1 METNFKYSELT
12 PELQKQFRDWLRSM
26 LHLGLVN
33 IEFAK
38 TDGTIR
44 QMQCTLQAG
53 AFEPPEK
60 KTKKQPEEVAEKKE
74 KKINDD
80 VCSVWDVEKQSWRSF
95 RFDHIMKIQME
106 TGSNAQ

>member
-1 METNFKYSELT
+1 MEQNFKYTELT
-12 PELQKQFRDWLRSM
+12 PEVQKQFRDWLRGM
-26 LHLGLVN
+26 LHVGPVS

-60 KTKKQPEEVAEKKE
+60 KTKKDAEELAEKKE
-74 KKINDD
+74 KKPNED
-80 VCSVWDVEKQSWRSF
+80 VCSVWDMEKQAWRSF
-95 RFDHIMKIQME
+95 RFDHIMKIKLE
-106 TGSNAQ
+106 FGNE

>member
-12 PELQKQFRDWLRSM
+12 PDVQKQFRDWLRSM
-26 LHLGLVN
+26 LHLGPVN

-44 QMQCTLQAG
+44 EMHCTLQAG

-60 KTKKQPEEVAEKKE
+60 KTKRDAEELAEKKE
-74 KKINDD
+74 KKVNDD
-80 VCSVWDVEKQSWRSF
+80 VCSVWDMEKQAWRSF
-95 RFDHIMKIQME
+95 RFDHIMKVQLE
-106 TGSNAQ
+106 TGNNEQ